1 MADEA
6 QPAVGAICAPAFVT
20 IVQLLNLEI
29 TTFDFFCSEIGLFW
43 AWVSSTAVQAGV
55 GLG

>member
-6 QPAVGAICAPAFVT
+6 QPAVGAICTPAFVT